1 MKIQIITHHK
11 CQLNCPPC
19 IRHILKPDSDTMSME
34 TFENIMEIL
43 PELENVDLTPIN
55 GDPLLDD
62 HLIERMDYLEES
74 DKVEHFDFVTNL
86 IGLTPE
92 ILDKWFTYKKF
103 GLFISIY
110 GDHHLRYKVNTNRE
124 LLSKFRENFLMLYT
138 KICQEKRLPFPIT
151 FYFRGCKFEKL
162 YGIGSE
168 IADLIY
174 KLMIIFKNIEIDE
187 DHATQ
192 NYNWGGQYEDV
203 EDSVPVIPMDE
214 RKGLCLHAK
223 EQKCIFP
230 NGDVSLCGMVD
241 VKKQMLF
248 GNILKEGMNV
258 FDNPVYM
265 SLCKGCNEYEPYEV

>member
-19 IRHILKPDSDTMSME
+19 IRHILKPDLGTMSMK
-34 TFENIMEIL
+34 TFVNIMETL

-55 GDPLLDD
+55 GDPLLDE
-62 HLIERMDYLEES
+62 HLIERMDYLEQSE
-74 DKVEHFDFVTNL
+74 KVEHFDFVTNL
-86 IGLTPE
+86 VGLTPE
-92 ILDKWFTYKKF
+92 ILYKWFTYKKF

-110 GDHHLRYKVNTNRE
+110 GDHHLRYLVNTGTEN
-124 LLSKFRENFLMLYT
+124 LKKFRDNFRMLFN
-138 KICQEKRLPFPIT
+138 KICKEKKLPFPIT

-168 IADLIY
+168 VVDMIY
-174 KLMIIFKNIEIDE
+174 KLMIVFKNIEVDE

-192 NYNWGGQYEDV
+192 NYNWGGQYPDV
-203 EDSVPVIPMDE
+203 EDAVPIPKD
-214 RKGLCLHAK
+214 RKGFCLHAY
-223 EQKCIFP
+223 EQNAIFP
-230 NGDVSLCGMVD
+230 NGDVTICGMVD

-265 SLCKGCNEYEPYEV
+265 SLCEGCNEYEPN